1 MYEIKGRLFSK
12 ISSESTDCV
21 MQCLPDGSIE
31 FGDAFDKVYTLADVE
46 NITDRLGSIPR
57 RITFNDGVVFETPD
71 NDSIDTLFSHQISWL
86 AKLSNSL
93 DQWRKPLIF
102 LVIATILA
110 VFVVFKYGLPVG
122 ARIAAFLTPDIVAQ
136 TIDSSALET
145 IDSIMLSQSNLPEER
160 QQAITREFEDLV
172 SLAQSMNYPH
182 LDNMQLLFRDGG
194 SVGANAFALPGGTV
208 IATDQFIELSEND
221 DEIIA
226 VLAHEIGH
234 VRHQHSLRQIYEAM
248 GLYAM
253 FTMIGGGGIDLSQ
266 EVVNQAAF
274 VFQLNASRDFET
286 ESDEF
291 AIDLL
296 KAGGRDPSYLAN
308 ILRRLTK
315 QCEDCE
321 DGPEWLSTHPAP
333 DGRIK
338 AIIDKSRQ

>member
-1 MYEIKGRLFSK
+1 MHNIRGRIFTK
-12 ISSESTDCV
+12 ISSESTNCTMV
-21 MQCLPDGSIE
+21 YLPDGSIE
-31 FGDAFDKVYTLADVE
+31 FGDAHDKIYSHSDIE
-46 NITDRLGSIPR
+46 HITDRLGSIPR
-57 RITFNDGVVFETPD
+57 RITFSDGIVFETPD
-71 NDSIDTLFSHQISWL
+71 NDGIDAIFSNQISWL

-102 LVIATILA
+102 LVIATVLA
-110 VFVVFKYGLPVG
+110 IVIVFKYGLPVG
-122 ARIAAFLTPDIVAQ
+122 ARIAAYLTPDIVAQ
-136 TIDSSALET
+136 TIDTSALET
-145 IDSIMLSQSNLPEER
+145 IDSIMLSQSNLPEAR
-160 QQAITREFEDLV
+160 QNAITREFEDLV
-172 SLAQSMNYPH
+172 AVAQRLNYPH
-182 LDNMQLLFRDGG
+182 IDNMQLLFRDGG

-208 IATDQFIELSEND
+208 IATDQFIELAEDD

-286 ESDEF
+286 ESDDF
-291 AIDLL
+291 AIKLL
-296 KAGGRDPSYLAN
+296 KADGRDPSYLAN

-338 AIIDKSRQ
+338 AIIDKSR